1 MGVRILRK
9 KLSKEQ
15 VEKGI
20 IYTST
25 LSTSRN
31 ELQDDTV
38 HEIYKDDEDITETKN
53 RLEDTK
59 FFNNSHYNFNII
71 RTK

>member
-38 HEIYKDDEDITETKN
+38 HEIYEGAEDITETKN